1 MNGTYYQFDKQKFQK
16 YTKEYYTQKPEW
28 KKKKPIIV
36 FFYILAAVITFA
48 PAIYYGTKDLVGL
61 LIIFATSLIF
71 GLIAL
76 SIGAIIR
83 NCAKNKLGAPYESM
97 SNMFLF
103 SNYSGIQFGYHDRCD
118 QKNRT
123 SAVVHQI
130 AYPNIHSVDV
140 SEQKHLVTVYGGIER
155 VEYDDLLTDRI
166 RNSLTDGQLGDRG
179 SLSFFLCFDD
189 QEAFFNNLKEH
200 HVKVNFV

>member
-1 MNGTYYQFDKQKFQK
+1 MKETYYQFDEQRFQK

-28 KKKKPIIV
+28 KRKKWIV
-36 FFYILAAVITFA
+36 LLFYILAAVITFA

-61 LIIFATSLIF
+61 LTIFAASLIF

-83 NCAKNKLGAPYESM
+83 NCAKHKLGKPYEGM
-97 SNMFLF
+97 SRMFLF
-103 SNYSGIQFGYHDRCD
+103 SNYSGIQFGYHDRYD
-118 QKNRT
+118 PKSEA
-123 SAVVHQI
+123 SAIVHQI

-155 VEYDDLLTDRI
+155 VEYYDLMADRI
-166 RNSLTDGQLGDRG
+166 AHSFTNGQLGDRG
-179 SLSFFLCFDD
+179 SFSFFLCFDN
-189 QEAFFNNLKEH
+189 QEAFFSNLREH
-200 HVKVNFV
+200 NVTVNFV